1 MNFPFLQIILVTN
14 RYHDKEL
21 KKLIFL
27 KPFWRTP
34 FQVVLKKVIFIV
46 ENNKYFNPFAGYFL
60 VVCDNV
66 FVFLF
71 QAEFEQMKKKQTT
84 EMFKKDESMRTTTN
98 DVEDDICYDDDSDE
112 KVMTE
117 KETTKTVQQNM
128 TTKTVSTKKWPQ
140 K

>member
-1 MNFPFLQIILVTN
+1 M
-14 RYHDKEL
+14 
-21 KKLIFL
+21 
-27 KPFWRTP
+27 
-34 FQVVLKKVIFIV
+34 VLKKVIFIV

-60 VVCDNV
+60 VVRDNV

-71 QAEFEQMKKKQTT
+71 QAEFEQMKKKQIT
-84 EMFKKDESMRTTTN
+84 EMFKRDESMRTTTN